1 MKKLIK
7 ILKWIIPVSLV
18 LTVISAALLFFLPD
32 AYPNIVQGSNGF
44 GPFDFRLSYS
54 ADAVMTVLSHFDGDK
69 ESAYAAFFVFDY
81 IFVACYTIFT
91 FSVPLIIYAKDD
103 KHYLLFRAAAFSSVM
118 SMLFNVLEN
127 LCIMNLVRITPLFTD
142 GDVNLSSGLTTL
154 KWVFTGIWLLSTVFL
169 LIVTAVDCV
178 RKNKTKNK
186 NVSKSAV

>member
-7 ILKWIIPVSLV
+7 ILKWIIPVGLV
-18 LTVISAALLFFLPD
+18 MTVISAALLFFLPD

-81 IFVACYTIFT
+81 IFVACYTVFT
-91 FSVPLIIYAKDD
+91 FSIPLFIYAKDD
-103 KHYLLFRAAAFSSVM
+103 KHYLLFRAAAFSSIM

-127 LCIMNLVRITPLFTD
+127 LCIMNLVRITPFFTD

-154 KWVFTGIWLLSTVFL
+154 KWVFTGIWLLATVL
-169 LIVTAVDCV
+169 LIIVTVIDHV
-178 RKNKTKNK
+178 RKGKE
-186 NVSKSAV
+186 KSA